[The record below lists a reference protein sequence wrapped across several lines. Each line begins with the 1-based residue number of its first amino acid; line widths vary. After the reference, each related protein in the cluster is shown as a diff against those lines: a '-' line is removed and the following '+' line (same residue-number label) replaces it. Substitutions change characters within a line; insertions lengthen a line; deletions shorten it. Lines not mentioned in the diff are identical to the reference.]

1 LSHEILRQPPSLAI
15 GNRNNRCERN
25 LKPLAESLFSF
36 PTLCREDGSDS
47 ANMLRSGIQPVLQ
60 SRLTVFASFIDL
72 SVWFW
77 GTSLYHWNFSLR
89 LFVDGKK
96 ENVDVKSVKQA
107 REEGNN
113 FQLHVHVVRRLS
125 VNTSGQ
131 SQLGA

>member
-1 LSHEILRQPPSLAI
+1 
-15 GNRNNRCERN
+15 
-25 LKPLAESLFSF
+25 
-36 PTLCREDGSDS
+36 
-47 ANMLRSGIQPVLQ
+47 MLRSGIQPVLQ
-60 SRLTVFASFIDL
+60 SKLTVFASFIDL

-77 GTSLYHWNFSLR
+77 GTSLDHWNLSLR

-96 ENVDVKSVKQA
+96 ENVDVKSFKQT

-131 SQLGA
+131 SHLGA